1 VLLRPL
7 AAVAAVLVLAGC
19 ATTTAAAPAVQT
31 SAEAAT
37 CKGPAVP
44 VVVSVDQWG
53 DITSALGGE
62 CAQVTT
68 ILASSSVDPHTYE
81 PTTGD
86 LAEFSGA
93 RLVVINGAGY
103 DTWASKAVATLS
115 PTPAVVDGGAV
126 VGVASGANPHLWYNP
141 SYVYRIAA
149 AITAALT
156 AAQPGAAPYFE
167 QQAAAWRTSM
177 KAYDEQIAAIRAA
190 AAGRTYGATEGVFDY
205 MAAAVGL
212 RNLTPRGWQ
221 NAAANDSD
229 PAPGDVLGFDNAL
242 NSKEMSVLIYNTQ
255 TEGPLPA
262 QVAATAVSAGVPVVE
277 VTETVAAGSTSF
289 LQWQLSQLKSLAAAL
304 GVHGS

>member
-1 VLLRPL
+1 
-7 AAVAAVLVLAGC
+7 
-19 ATTTAAAPAVQT
+19 
-31 SAEAAT
+31 
-37 CKGPAVP
+37 
-44 VVVSVDQWG
+44 
-53 DITSALGGE
+53 
-62 CAQVTT
+62 
-68 ILASSSVDPHTYE
+68 
-81 PTTGD
+81 
-86 LAEFSGA
+86 
-93 RLVVINGAGY
+93 
-103 DTWASKAVATLS
+103 
-115 PTPAVVDGGAV
+115 
-126 VGVASGANPHLWYNP
+126 
-141 SYVYRIAA
+141 
-149 AITAALT
+149 
-156 AAQPGAAPYFE
+156 
-167 QQAAAWRTSM
+167 M
-177 KAYDEQIAAIRAA
+177 KPYDEQIAAIRAA

-212 RNLTPRGWQ
+212 RNLTPQGWQ